1 MTALTKDRA
10 TPERD
15 GRNFSDPLAAG
26 ATIYAGGMYLLDA
39 SGAAMPAA
47 AQAAVTTLKVRAVAL
62 QRAAASAG
70 ATLVNG
76 ARGVFRM
83 DNAAGVDELTR
94 ADIGATCY
102 ALDDATVAKDHDTNK
117 RPAAG
122 TVVDVDD
129 AGVWVRIGA

>member
-15 GRNFSDPLAAG
+15 GRLFSDPLAAG
-26 ATIYAGGMYLLDA
+26 ATLYAGGMYLLDS
-39 SGAAMPAA
+39 SGNATAAA
-47 AQAAVTTLKVRAVAL
+47 AQPAATNLKVRAVAL
-62 QRAAASAG
+62 ERAATSAG
-70 ATLVNG
+70 ATRVSG
-76 ARGVFRM
+76 ARGVFRL
-83 DNAAGVDELTR
+83 DNAAGSDEIKRTE
-94 ADIGATCY
+94 IGATCY
-102 ALDDATVAKDHDTNK
+102 ALDDATVAKGSDTNK